1 MCLFAEERE
10 IGLVAV
16 VLEQPLE
23 CGTDGA
29 FVLFAESFILFEF
42 GVVVFDGFVCGF
54 DVEIWHGLIVVGYQR
69 SAVRKRR
76 ESEFP
81 PTDGNLVRLETAP

>member
-1 MCLFAEERE
+1 MSTTFAVGGYPSFLWRVVCLFAEECE

-29 FVLFAESFILFEF
+29 FVLFAEAFVFFEF
-42 GVVVFDGFVCGF
+42 GVVVSDGFVCGF
-54 DVEIWHGLIVVGYQR
+54 DVEIWHGL
-69 SAVRKRR
+69 
-76 ESEFP
+76 
-81 PTDGNLVRLETAP
+81 